1 MRILV
6 LATRYFGPGG
16 AEAYTRLVTQAL
28 TEDGADV
35 EALSLLG
42 GDLQDGF
49 APQRYVG
56 FRDEHSNVWTRARF
70 FVEALRRGRRKDLLV
85 CSHTATAPVGM
96 LLHRLFGTPYLVIA
110 HGIEVWGDV
119 GPRRQ
124 TALRRAAR
132 IMSVSHFTARMLA
145 TVQGVPLERISVVHP
160 CVDPALFTL
169 AGSPAEPAGP
179 GPITLLTV
187 ARLSAQERYKGCDTV
202 IQALPA
208 VAARAGPVRYAII
221 GDGDDR
227 PRLEALAQDRGV
239 DAAVAFAGSV
249 GRCDLAARYRACD
262 IFVMPSVTERRPGG
276 WAGEGFGIVYLEAA
290 TFGRPV
296 VAGAGGGAPEA
307 IQDGVTGFTVDG
319 RDVEAVADVLVRLA
333 RDGELRTRMG
343 EAGRQWVRERF
354 TFGRF
359 RREVGGVVQAA
370 VGAAR
375 SARRAR

>member
-16 AEAYTRLVTQAL
+16 AEAYIRLATQAL

-35 EALSLLG
+35 EVLSLLG

-49 APQRYVG
+49 TPRRYAG
-56 FRDEHSNVWTRARF
+56 FRHEHSNVWIRAGF
-70 FVEALRRGRRKDLLV
+70 LAEALRRGRRKDLLV
-85 CSHTATAPVGM
+85 CSHIAAAPVGM
-96 LLHRLFGTPYLVIA
+96 LLHRLFGTPYLVVA

-124 TALRRAAR
+124 AALRRAAR

-145 TVQGVPLERISVVHP
+145 TAQGVPLERISVVHP
-160 CVDPALFTL
+160 CVDPELFSL
-169 AGSPAEPAGP
+169 AGSTDGP
-179 GPITLLTV
+179 TRSGPITLLTV

-208 VAARAGPVRYAII
+208 VAARAGPVQYAII

-227 PRLEALAQDRGV
+227 RRLEALAQDRGV
-239 DAAVAFAGSV
+239 DAAVAFAGYV
-249 GRCDLAARYRACD
+249 GRRDLAARYRACD

-290 TFGRPV
+290 AFGRPV
-296 VAGAGGGAPEA
+296 VTGAGGGAPEA
-307 IQDGVTGFTVDG
+307 IQEGVTGFTVDG

-333 RDGELRTRMG
+333 KDRELRTRMG
-343 EAGRQWVRERF
+343 EAGRQRVREHF
-354 TFGRF
+354 TFERF
-359 RREVGGVVQAA
+359 RREAGGVVQAA
-370 VGAAR
+370 VGAGRPA
-375 SARRAR
+375 